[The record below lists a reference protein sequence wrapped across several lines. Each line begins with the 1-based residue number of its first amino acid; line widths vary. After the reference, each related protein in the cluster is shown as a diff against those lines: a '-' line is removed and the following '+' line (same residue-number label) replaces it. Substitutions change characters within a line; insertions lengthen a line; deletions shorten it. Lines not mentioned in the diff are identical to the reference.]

1 MKFSL
6 ACSMKRY
13 RYPLLAL
20 LSALLI
26 ACTASWSPSQ
36 AQLQPEQARS
46 ADSFVNSIGV
56 ATHLRYV
63 DTAYGSYDTIIRPK
77 LQELGVRH
85 IRDGGKNSEFYRR
98 LNDLATLGIK
108 STLVMDSRD
117 GITPANVVAEAI
129 QPVLSSIEAVEGP
142 NEWDV
147 NPQATY
153 KNQAFPEGLR
163 AYQDELYAAVKADP
177 TTAALPVLMPSLAIP
192 YYAPRLGSL
201 ASADLGNMH
210 SYAGGNLPSQDL
222 DTKWVPLTQAVT
234 GVAKPIV
241 ATECGWHNATSD
253 LKASQPGISEL
264 AAAKYVPRLYL
275 EYFNRGIQRSFLYEL
290 INERQGTTQEQN
302 FGLLRNNG
310 SAKPAFDSL
319 KNLIA
324 LLKDPGSEFA
334 PQALSYSLSGS
345 SGPLSPAVHHTLLQK
360 RDGRFYL
367 ALWQEVSSFDL
378 QTKLD
383 VYVPQQTVT
392 VTLGTRVRQATT
404 YKPLASV
411 APVQRYANPKQL
423 NLTISDHPLVIE
435 LVPA

>member
-1 MKFSL
+1 
-6 ACSMKRY
+6 MKRY
-13 RYPLLAL
+13 RYPLVTL

-26 ACTASWSPSQ
+26 ACTSSLNPSQ
-36 AQLQPEQARS
+36 AQLQAQFQAEPARS
-46 ADSFVNSIGV
+46 ADAFVNSIGV
-56 ATHLRYV
+56 GTHLRYV
-63 DTAYGSYDTIIRPK
+63 DTAYGNYDTLIKPK

-85 IRDGGKNSEFYRR
+85 IRDGGKNLEFYRR

-117 GITPANVVAEAI
+117 GITPENVVTEAI

-147 NPQATY
+147 QPQLTY
-153 KNQAFPEGLR
+153 KDQAFPEGLR
-163 AYQDELYAAVKADP
+163 AYQDELYAAVKGEP

-222 DTKWVPLTQAVT
+222 DTKWLPLTQAVT
-234 GVAKPIV
+234 GPDKPIV
-241 ATECGWHNATSD
+241 ATECGWHNATND
-253 LKASQPGISEL
+253 LTASQPGISEL

-290 INERQGTTQEQN
+290 INEHQDTTQEQN

-310 SAKPAFDSL
+310 SPKPAFDSL

-324 LLKDPGSEFA
+324 LLQDPGPEFA
-334 PQALSYSLSGS
+334 PQALSYSLSDNN
-345 SGPLSPAVHHTLLQK
+345 ANVHHTLLQK

-367 ALWQEVSSFDL
+367 ILWNEVPSFDL

-383 VYVPQQTVT
+383 VYAPKPEVT
-392 VTLGTRVRQATT
+392 VTIQTPMRQAKL
-404 YKPLASV
+404 YKPVRAAASLQQY
-411 APVQRYANPKQL
+411 PNPQQL
-423 NLTISDHPLVIE
+423 DLSISDHPLVIE

>member
-1 MKFSL
+1 MR
-6 ACSMKRY
+6 RY

-26 ACTASWSPSQ
+26 ACTASLSPSQ
-36 AQLQPEQARS
+36 AQLQPELARS
-46 ADSFVNSIGV
+46 ADAFVNSIGV
-56 ATHLRYV
+56 ATHLRYL
-63 DTAYGSYDTIIRPK
+63 DTAYANYDTIIKPK

-85 IRDGGKNSEFYRR
+85 IRDGGKNPEFFRR
-98 LNDLATLGIK
+98 LNDLATLGIRA
-108 STLVMDSRD
+108 TLVMDTRD
-117 GITPANVVAEAI
+117 GITPANVVTEAI

-147 NPQATY
+147 NPQVTY
-153 KNQAFPEGLR
+153 KDQAFPTGLR
-163 AYQDELYAAVKADP
+163 AYQDELYAVVKANP
-177 TTAALPVLMPSLAIP
+177 TTATLPVLMPSLAIP
-192 YYAPRLGSL
+192 YHAAQLGAL
-201 ASADLGNMH
+201 ASADMGNMH

-222 DTKWVPLTQAVT
+222 DIKWIPLTQTIT
-234 GVAKPIV
+234 GPAKPIV
-241 ATECGWHNATSD
+241 ATECGWHNATND
-253 LKASQPGISEL
+253 LKAPQPGISEL

-290 INERQGTTQEQN
+290 INERQDTTQEQN

-324 LLKDPGSEFA
+324 LLQDPGPEFA
-334 PQALSYSLSGS
+334 PQALSYSLSGTS
-345 SGPLSPAVHHTLLQK
+345 PLNPTLHHTLLQK

-367 ALWQEVSSFDL
+367 ALWQEVPSFNL

-383 VYVPQQTVT
+383 VYVPKQTVT
-392 VTLGTRVRQATT
+392 LTLGTPVRQATA
-404 YKPLASV
+404 YKPLKSTM
-411 APVQRYANPKQL
+411 PVQQYVNPTQL
-423 NLTISDHPLVIE
+423 DLTISDHPLVIE

>member
-1 MKFSL
+1 
-6 ACSMKRY
+6 MKRY
-13 RYPLLAL
+13 RYPLVTL

-26 ACTASWSPSQ
+26 ACTSSLNPSQ
-36 AQLQPEQARS
+36 AQLQAQFQAEPARS
-46 ADSFVNSIGV
+46 ADAFVNSIGV
-56 ATHLRYV
+56 GTHLRYV
-63 DTAYGSYDTIIRPK
+63 DTAYGNYDTLIKPK

-85 IRDGGKNSEFYRR
+85 IRDGGKNLEFYRR

-117 GITPANVVAEAI
+117 GITPENVVTEAI

-147 NPQATY
+147 QPQLTY
-153 KNQAFPEGLR
+153 KDQAFPEGLR
-163 AYQDELYAAVKADP
+163 AYQDELYAAVKGEP

-222 DTKWVPLTQAVT
+222 DTKWLPLTQAVT
-234 GVAKPIV
+234 GPDKPIV
-241 ATECGWHNATSD
+241 ATECGWHNATND
-253 LKASQPGISEL
+253 LTASQPGISEL

-290 INERQGTTQEQN
+290 INEHQDTTQEQN

-310 SAKPAFDSL
+310 SPKPAFDSL

-324 LLKDPGSEFA
+324 LLQDPGPEFA
-334 PQALSYSLSGS
+334 PQALSYSLSGNN
-345 SGPLSPAVHHTLLQK
+345 ANVHHTLLQK

-367 ALWQEVSSFDL
+367 ILWNEVPSFDL

-383 VYVPQQTVT
+383 VYAPKPEVT
-392 VTLGTRVRQATT
+392 VTIQTPMRQAKL
-404 YKPLASV
+404 YKPVRAAASLQQY
-411 APVQRYANPKQL
+411 PNPQQL
-423 NLTISDHPLVIE
+423 DLSISDHPLVIE

>member
-6 ACSMKRY
+6 SYYMKCY
-13 RYPLLAL
+13 RYPLITL

-26 ACTASWSPSQ
+26 ACKSSPPLK
-36 AQLQPEQARS
+36 AQSQPEQARN
-46 ADSFVNSIGV
+46 ANSFVNSIGV
-56 ATHLRYV
+56 ATHLRYL
-63 DTAYGSYDTIIRPK
+63 DTAYGRYDTIIKPK

-85 IRDGGKNSEFYRR
+85 IRDGGKNPEFYRR

-108 STLVMDSRD
+108 STLVMDARD
-117 GITPANVVAEAI
+117 GITPDNVVTEAI

-192 YYAPRLGSL
+192 YYASRLGSL
-201 ASADLGNMH
+201 DSADLGNMH

-222 DTKWVPLTQAVT
+222 DTKWLPLTQAVT
-234 GVAKPIV
+234 GTNKPIV
-241 ATECGWHNATSD
+241 ATECGWHNATQD

-310 SAKPAFDSL
+310 APKPAFNSL

-324 LLKDPGSEFA
+324 LLQDPGPEFA
-334 PQALSYSLSGS
+334 YQSLTYSLSGN
-345 SGPLSPAVHHTLLQK
+345 GTRLSPLVHHTLLQK

-367 ALWQEVSSFDL
+367 VLWQEVSSFDL
-378 QTKLD
+378 KTKLD
-383 VYVPQQTVT
+383 VHTPKQAIT
-392 VTLGTRVRQATT
+392 VTLGTPVRQATT
-404 YKPLASV
+404 YEPLRAA
-411 APVQRYANPKQL
+411 APVQQYPNPKQL
-423 NLTISDHPLVIE
+423 DLAISDHPLVIE
-435 LVPA
+435 LAPA

>member
-1 MKFSL
+1 
-6 ACSMKRY
+6 MKRY
-13 RYPLLAL
+13 RYPLLTL

-26 ACTASWSPSQ
+26 ACTSSLNPSQ
-36 AQLQPEQARS
+36 AQLQAQFQAEPARS
-46 ADSFVNSIGV
+46 ADAFVNSIGV
-56 ATHLRYV
+56 GTHLRYV
-63 DTAYGSYDTIIRPK
+63 DTAYGNYDTLIKPK

-85 IRDGGKNSEFYRR
+85 IRDGGKNLEFYRR

-117 GITPANVVAEAI
+117 GITPENVVTEAI

-147 NPQATY
+147 QPQLTY
-153 KNQAFPEGLR
+153 KDQAFPEGLR
-163 AYQDELYAAVKADP
+163 AYQDELYAAVKGEP

-222 DTKWVPLTQAVT
+222 DTKWLPLTQAVT
-234 GVAKPIV
+234 GPNKPIV
-241 ATECGWHNATSD
+241 ATECGWHNATND
-253 LKASQPGISEL
+253 LTASQPGISEL

-290 INERQGTTQEQN
+290 INEHQDTTQEQN

-310 SAKPAFDSL
+310 SPKPAFDSL

-324 LLKDPGSEFA
+324 LLQDPGPEFA
-334 PQALSYSLSGS
+334 PQALSYSLSDNN
-345 SGPLSPAVHHTLLQK
+345 ANVHHTLLQK

-367 ALWQEVSSFDL
+367 ILWNEVPSFDL

-383 VYVPQQTVT
+383 VYAPKPEVT
-392 VTLGTRVRQATT
+392 VTIQTPMRQAKL
-404 YKPLASV
+404 YKPVRAAASLQQY
-411 APVQRYANPKQL
+411 PNPQQL
-423 NLTISDHPLVIE
+423 DLSISDHPLVIE

>member
-1 MKFSL
+1 MR
-6 ACSMKRY
+6 RY
-13 RYPLLAL
+13 RYPFLAL

-26 ACTASWSPSQ
+26 ACTASLSPSQ
-36 AQLQPEQARS
+36 AQLQPELARS

-56 ATHLRYV
+56 ATHLRYL
-63 DTAYGSYDTIIRPK
+63 DTAYSNYDTIIRPK
-77 LQELGVRH
+77 LQELGARH
-85 IRDGGKNSEFYRR
+85 IRDGGKNPEFYRR

-108 STLVMDSRD
+108 STLVMDVRD

-147 NPQATY
+147 NPQVTY
-153 KNQAFPEGLR
+153 KNQAFPAGLR
-163 AYQDELYAAVKADP
+163 AYQDELYAAVKANP

-192 YYAPRLGSL
+192 YYASQLGAL
-201 ASADLGNMH
+201 ASADMGNMH

-222 DTKWVPLTQAVT
+222 DTKWIPLTQTVT
-234 GVAKPIV
+234 GPAKPIV
-241 ATECGWHNATSD
+241 ATECGWHNATND

-290 INERQGTTQEQN
+290 INERQDTTQEQN

-310 SAKPAFDSL
+310 SPKPAFDSL
-319 KNLIA
+319 KNLIT
-324 LLKDPGSEFA
+324 LLKDPGPNFA
-334 PQALSYSLSGS
+334 PQALSYSLSGT
-345 SGPLSPAVHHTLLQK
+345 GALSPTLHHTLLQK

-367 ALWQEVSSFDL
+367 ALWQEVPSFDL

-383 VYVPQQTVT
+383 VYVPTQTVT
-392 VTLGTRVRQATT
+392 VTLGTPVRQATA
-404 YKPLASV
+404 YKPLKST
-411 APVQRYANPKQL
+411 APVQQYVNPKQL
-423 NLTISDHPLVIE
+423 TLTISDHPLVIE

>member
-1 MKFSL
+1 
-6 ACSMKRY
+6 MKRY
-13 RYPLLAL
+13 RYPLLTL

-26 ACTASWSPSQ
+26 ACTSSLNPSQ
-36 AQLQPEQARS
+36 AQLQTQFQAEPARS
-46 ADSFVNSIGV
+46 ADAFVNSIGV
-56 ATHLRYV
+56 GTHLRYV
-63 DTAYGSYDTIIRPK
+63 DTAYGNYDTLIKPK

-85 IRDGGKNSEFYRR
+85 IRDGGKNLEFYRR

-117 GITPANVVAEAI
+117 GITPENVVTEAI

-147 NPQATY
+147 QPQLTY
-153 KNQAFPEGLR
+153 KDQAFPEGLR
-163 AYQDELYAAVKADP
+163 AYQDELYAAVKGEP

-222 DTKWVPLTQAVT
+222 DTKWLPLTQAVT
-234 GVAKPIV
+234 GPDKPIV
-241 ATECGWHNATSD
+241 ATECGWHNATND
-253 LKASQPGISEL
+253 LTASQPGISEL

-290 INERQGTTQEQN
+290 INEHQDTTQEQN

-310 SAKPAFDSL
+310 SPKPAFDSL

-324 LLKDPGSEFA
+324 LLQDPGPEFA
-334 PQALSYSLSGS
+334 PQALSYSLSGNN
-345 SGPLSPAVHHTLLQK
+345 ANVHHTLLQK

-367 ALWQEVSSFDL
+367 ILWNEVPSFDL

-383 VYVPQQTVT
+383 VYAPKPEVT
-392 VTLGTRVRQATT
+392 VTIQTPMRQAKL
-404 YKPLASV
+404 YKPVRAAASLQQY
-411 APVQRYANPKQL
+411 PNPQQL
-423 NLTISDHPLVIE
+423 DLSISDHPLVIE

>member
-1 MKFSL
+1 
-6 ACSMKRY
+6 MKRY
-13 RYPLLAL
+13 RYPLVTL

-26 ACTASWSPSQ
+26 ACTSSLNPSQ
-36 AQLQPEQARS
+36 AQLQAQFQAEPARS
-46 ADSFVNSIGV
+46 ADAFVNSIGV
-56 ATHLRYV
+56 GTHLRYV
-63 DTAYGSYDTIIRPK
+63 DTAYGNYDTLIKPK

-85 IRDGGKNSEFYRR
+85 IRDGGKNLEFYRR

-117 GITPANVVAEAI
+117 GITPENVVTEAI

-147 NPQATY
+147 QPQLTY
-153 KNQAFPEGLR
+153 KDQAFPEGLR
-163 AYQDELYAAVKADP
+163 AYQDELYAAVKGEP

-222 DTKWVPLTQAVT
+222 DTKWLPLTQAVT
-234 GVAKPIV
+234 GPNKPIV
-241 ATECGWHNATSD
+241 ATECGWHNATND
-253 LKASQPGISEL
+253 LTASQPGISEL

-290 INERQGTTQEQN
+290 INEHQDTTQEQN

-310 SAKPAFDSL
+310 SPKPAFDSL

-324 LLKDPGSEFA
+324 LLQDPGPEFA
-334 PQALSYSLSGS
+334 PQALSYSLSGNN
-345 SGPLSPAVHHTLLQK
+345 ANVHHTLLQK

-367 ALWQEVSSFDL
+367 ILWNEVPSFDL

-383 VYVPQQTVT
+383 VYAPKPEVT
-392 VTLGTRVRQATT
+392 VTIQTPMRQAKL
-404 YKPLASV
+404 YKPVRAAASLQQY
-411 APVQRYANPKQL
+411 PNPQQL
-423 NLTISDHPLVIE
+423 DLSISDHPLVIE

>member
-1 MKFSL
+1 MR
-6 ACSMKRY
+6 RY

-26 ACTASWSPSQ
+26 ACTASLNPSQ

-46 ADSFVNSIGV
+46 ADSFVNSIGL
-56 ATHLRYV
+56 ATHLRYL
-63 DTAYGSYDTIIRPK
+63 DTAYGNYDTLIRPK

-85 IRDGGKNSEFYRR
+85 IRDGGKDPEFFRR

-108 STLVMDSRD
+108 STLVMDVRD
-117 GITPANVVAEAI
+117 GITPDNVVTEAM

-153 KNQAFPEGLR
+153 KDQAFPAGLR
-163 AYQDELYAAVKADP
+163 AYQDELYAAVKANP
-177 TTAALPVLMPSLAIP
+177 ATAAVPVLMPSLAIP
-192 YYAPRLGSL
+192 YYAAQLGAL
-201 ASADLGNMH
+201 ASADMGNMH

-222 DTKWVPLTQAVT
+222 DTKWIPLTQAVT
-234 GVAKPIV
+234 GTSKPIV

-275 EYFNRGIQRSFLYEL
+275 EYFNRGIQRSFLYQL
-290 INERQGTTQEQN
+290 INERQDTTQEQN

-310 SAKPAFDSL
+310 SPKPAFDSL

-324 LLKDPGSEFA
+324 LLKDPGPEFA
-334 PQALSYSLSGS
+334 PQALNYSLSSAGIS
-345 SGPLSPAVHHTLLQK
+345 LNANLHHTLLQK

-367 ALWQEVSSFDL
+367 VLWQEAPSFDL

-383 VYVPQQTVT
+383 VYVPMQAVS
-392 VTLGTRVRQATT
+392 VTLGTPVRQATT
-404 YKPLASV
+404 YKPFRST
-411 APVQRYANPKQL
+411 APVQQYVNPQKL
-423 NLTISDHPLVIE
+423 DLTVSDHPLVIE

>member
-1 MKFSL
+1 MK
-6 ACSMKRY
+6 CY

-26 ACTASWSPSQ
+26 ACTSSLNPLQ

-46 ADSFVNSIGV
+46 ADSFVNSIGI

-63 DTAYGSYDTIIRPK
+63 DTAYGNYDTLIKPK

-85 IRDGGKNSEFYRR
+85 IRDGGKNSIFYDR
-98 LNDLATLGIK
+98 LNDLAALGIK
-108 STLVMDSRD
+108 STLVMDVRD
-117 GITPANVVAEAI
+117 GITPDNVVTEAI

-147 NPQATY
+147 NPQVTY
-153 KNQAFPEGLR
+153 QDQAFPEGLR

-177 TTAALPVLMPSLAIP
+177 TTAALPVLMPALAIP
-192 YYAPRLGSL
+192 YNAMRVGTL

-222 DTKWVPLTQAVT
+222 DMKWVPLTQMIT
-234 GVAKPIV
+234 GPAKPIV
-241 ATECGWHNATSD
+241 ATECGWHNATND

-290 INERQGTTQEQN
+290 INEHQDTTQEQN

-310 SAKPAFDSL
+310 SPKPAFDSL

-324 LLKDPGSEFA
+324 LLQDPGPEFA
-334 PQALSYSLSGS
+334 PQALSYSLSGNT
-345 SGPLSPAVHHTLLQK
+345 ADVHHTLLQK

-367 ALWQEVSSFDL
+367 ILWHEVPSFDL
-378 QTKLD
+378 QSKLD
-383 VYVPQQTVT
+383 VYAPKPAVTVSIQTPMRQASLYKPVRAAASLQQYPNPQQ
-392 VTLGTRVRQATT
+392 LDLSI
-404 YKPLASV
+404 P
-411 APVQRYANPKQL
+411 
-423 NLTISDHPLVIE
+423 DHPLVIE
-435 LVPA
+435 LAPA

>member
-6 ACSMKRY
+6 ASCMRRY

-20 LSALLI
+20 VSALLI
-26 ACTASWSPSQ
+26 ACTTSFNPSQ
-36 AQLQPEQARS
+36 AQLQPELARS
-46 ADSFVNSIGV
+46 ADAFVNSIGV
-56 ATHLRYV
+56 ATHLRYL
-63 DTAYGSYDTIIRPK
+63 DTAYANYDTIIKPK

-85 IRDGGKNSEFYRR
+85 IRDGGKNPEFFRR

-108 STLVMDSRD
+108 STLVMDVRD
-117 GITPANVVAEAI
+117 GITPTNVVTEAI

-147 NPQATY
+147 NSKVTY
-153 KNQAFPEGLR
+153 KDQAFPAGLR
-163 AYQDELYAAVKADP
+163 AYQDELYAAVKANP

-192 YYAPRLGSL
+192 YHAAKLGTL
-201 ASADLGNMH
+201 ASADMGNMH

-222 DTKWVPLTQAVT
+222 DSKWIPLTQAVT
-234 GVAKPIV
+234 GTSKPIV

-290 INERQGTTQEQN
+290 INERQDTTQEQN

-310 SAKPAFDSL
+310 SPKPAFDSL

-324 LLKDPGSEFA
+324 LLQDPGPNFA
-334 PQALSYSLSGS
+334 PQALSYSLSGT
-345 SGPLSPAVHHTLLQK
+345 GLLSPTLHHTLLQK

-367 ALWQEVSSFDL
+367 ALWQEVPSFNL

-383 VYVPQQTVT
+383 VFVPKQTVT
-392 VTLGTRVRQATT
+392 VTLGTPVRQATA
-404 YKPLASV
+404 YKPLRST
-411 APVQRYANPKQL
+411 APVQQYVNPKQL
-423 NLTISDHPLVIE
+423 DLTISDHPLVIE

>member
-1 MKFSL
+1 MKFSF
-6 ACSMKRY
+6 AYCMKRY
-13 RYPLLAL
+13 RYPLLTL

-26 ACTASWSPSQ
+26 ACTSSLNPSQ
-36 AQLQPEQARS
+36 AQLQAQFQAEPARS
-46 ADSFVNSIGV
+46 ADAFVNSIGV
-56 ATHLRYV
+56 GTHLRYV
-63 DTAYGSYDTIIRPK
+63 DTAYGNYDTLIKPK

-85 IRDGGKNSEFYRR
+85 IRDGGKNLEFYRR

-117 GITPANVVAEAI
+117 GITPENVVTEAI

-147 NPQATY
+147 QPQLTY
-153 KNQAFPEGLR
+153 KDQAFPEGLR
-163 AYQDELYAAVKADP
+163 AYQDELYAAVKGEP

-222 DTKWVPLTQAVT
+222 DTKWLPLTQAVT
-234 GVAKPIV
+234 GPNKPIV
-241 ATECGWHNATSD
+241 ATECGWHNATND
-253 LKASQPGISEL
+253 LTASQPGISEL

-290 INERQGTTQEQN
+290 INEHQDTTQEQN

-310 SAKPAFDSL
+310 SPKPAFDSL

-324 LLKDPGSEFA
+324 LLQDPGPEFA
-334 PQALSYSLSGS
+334 PQALSYSLSDNN
-345 SGPLSPAVHHTLLQK
+345 ANVHHTLLQK

-367 ALWQEVSSFDL
+367 ILWNEVPSFDL

-383 VYVPQQTVT
+383 VYAPKPEVT
-392 VTLGTRVRQATT
+392 VTIQTPMRQAKL
-404 YKPLASV
+404 YKPVRAAASLQQY
-411 APVQRYANPKQL
+411 PNPQQL
-423 NLTISDHPLVIE
+423 DLSISDHPLVIE